1 MSNDPSDR
9 TPQRSRE
16 ERTDRAPVEGRKNV
30 WRPPGALPDPKP
42 RDGFVHRWVR
52 LGWGSNSD
60 DQNVYQRRAEGWEF
74 CNPQDYPE
82 ITGLVP
88 PEAIAKGMIRVGNV
102 ALAKAP
108 LEMMEQRKEYYAT
121 QTRQSVLA
129 VENDYLRQSD
139 RRMPV
144 LRPSSH
150 VEVTG
155 GRRNR
160 SK

>member
-1 MSNDPSDR
+1 MANDQSDR

-16 ERTDRAPVEGRKNV
+16 ERTEREAPAARPNA

-52 LGWGSNSD
+52 LGWGGQTD

-74 CNPQDYPE
+74 CNPDDYPE
-82 ITGLVP
+82 VMMHVPKDMGKGL
-88 PEAIAKGMIRVGNV
+88 IRIGNV

-108 LEMMEQRKEYYAT
+108 KEMMEQRKEYYET
-121 QTRQSVLA
+121 QTRQGVLA

-144 LRPSSH
+144 LKPDKH
-150 VEVTG
+150 EVTG

-160 SK
+160 S